1 MLVEILKLSVVC
13 WVVVFLMSPGMI
25 FNFYWKLIDRLPDNW
40 YKPLG
45 GCLMCFTGQVATWY
59 YLIAH
64 FHNYSL
70 FDHIVFVCSSIFFV
84 MLIDKIIDYESEN
97 N

>member
-13 WVVVFLMSPGMI
+13 WVVVFLMSPEMI
-25 FNFYWKLIDRLPDNW
+25 FNFYWKLIDRLPDYL

-45 GCLMCFTGQVATWY
+45 GCLMCFTGQAATWY

-64 FHNYSL
+64 FHDYNF
-70 FDHIVFVCSSIFFV
+70 FDHVVFTSACIFFV
-84 MLIDKIIDYESEN
+84 MLIDKIIDYGSEN